1 MFTICS
7 YFCPNFSKKPHSTV
21 IMIYYN
27 TGNRSNDT
35 IEGKK
40 TYLMRILSTARS
52 SHRRCSVGK
61 GVLKNFA
68 KFTGKHLCQSLF
80 FNIVEGLG
88 LFSQNRS
95 GRLLLYSQLEIMGL
109 NKIWLLKDL
118 AMLKG
123 YF

>member
-7 YFCPNFSKKPHSTV
+7 YFCPNFSKKLHSTV

-88 LFSQNRS
+88 LFSQSRS

-109 NKIWLLKDL
+109 NKIWLLKNL